1 MYLIFDTETT
11 GVPKNYKA
19 PMADLDN
26 WPRVIQLAW
35 AMYDENHQLVASR
48 CDLIKP
54 DGWVMPQERFW
65 IENGFSQFQSL
76 KEGIAISVALD
87 HFIEALEKCRY
98 LIAHNMKFDHNI
110 VGAEMLRLGMS
121 TGYKIQKICTME
133 STTSLV
139 AICNN
144 YGGFKWPKLE
154 ELHVYL
160 FRSNFEG
167 AHDAGYDVAATAK
180 CFFELVNRK
189 VITLNHE
196 SC

>member
-35 AMYDENHQLVASR
+35 AMYDENHQLVDSR

-54 DGWVMPQERFW
+54 NGWVIPQEKFW
-65 IENGFSQFQSL
+65 IDNGFSQYQSL
-76 KEGIAISVALD
+76 KEGIDINVAISF
-87 HFIEALEKCRY
+87 FIDALEKNHY

-110 VGAEMLRLGMS
+110 VGAEMIRLGAS
-121 TGYKIQKICTME
+121 TGYKIRKICTME
-133 STTSLV
+133 STTELV
-139 AICNN
+139 GIRNN
-144 YGGFKWPKLE
+144 YGGYKWPKLE
-154 ELHVYL
+154 ELHTFL
-160 FRSNFEG
+160 FRCNFEG

-180 CFFELVNRK
+180 CFFELIKRK
-189 VITLNHE
+189 VIILNQ
-196 SC
+196 